1 LRERVITLASRANA
15 LRSSL
20 QNLEAQQRRAG
31 LSLRT
36 DIATSW
42 RRMEAFLDEGEAA
55 LKARDLPGLRRSLNL
70 AEREADRLDE
80 FLGR

>member
-1 LRERVITLASRANA
+1 MISVASRANA
-15 LRSSL
+15 LRASL

-42 RRMEAFLDEGEAA
+42 RRMEAFLDETEAA
-55 LKARDLPGLRRSLNL
+55 MKGRDWLGFRRSLAL